1 MFSPSAASLPRGW
14 CIYVEKKHRGL
25 QAAAPTASNLHPC
38 GCGGDERKV
47 ETLPE
52 TPRRESWGAPTK
64 TSVFAANEPASK
76 YELEGLT
83 VSRLIMQTCT
93 TPEDGLN

>member
-52 TPRRESWGAPTK
+52 LWGGG
-64 TSVFAANEPASK
+64 VFAAHKPASK

-83 VSRLIMQTCT
+83 VSRLMMQTCT